1 MITKSLNHDT
11 LGRRLFSF
19 GVITDTHLNQGE
31 DNCNSPYDVNRLA
44 NRRMR
49 HVIRDLNTR
58 DLAFVVNVGDL
69 VHPVPAIPDLYA
81 AAAAQ
86 FHAQVKALKHP
97 LYLTPG
103 NHDVG
108 DKPNDWAP
116 AARVHEDYLALWD
129 EHFGAQYQ
137 SFDHDGCHFIIINAQ
152 IINSGFAAEEEQ
164 RAWLETDLAANRDK
178 RIFLHSHYPPYFSK
192 PDEEENYDNIGEPGR
207 TWMLG
212 LLEKYG
218 VEALFI
224 GHVHNFWFFR
234 HGKTDCYLMP
244 STAFVRLDYSEMYR
258 IPPGADSEFGRND
271 KPKLG
276 YFVVHVHEGGHV
288 CDIIRTYGMEAAL
301 GSPDKAGP
309 ARVAPV
315 HPRLNRRGD
324 FGFDMRQNWMEIVE
338 IPPTGGLDEFDRKEV
353 RNDYPLMALW
363 EMGVRR
369 VRVPLRDLL
378 VAENVDRM
386 RMLKSHGHEF
396 TLFSFGDPTPRQREL
411 IIAHQDIFSAW
422 EIGLN
427 WEVLERDIG
436 GVGDIARA
444 VGMPVYLS
452 RLRSIDEQRSEAGK
466 YYHAI
471 NHGFLDD
478 DRDQMAGVL
487 ARPELSGAL
496 DGFVFRLTLEM
507 SPWATAATASAIA
520 TDLGV
525 AASVHL
531 RMFGANPALETA
543 DDHLSVTRIAEAM
556 AAAAAFDNVTVYADT
571 FVDID
576 RGYFPRTGV
585 LDRMYNPRPGFHVVR
600 NLNAALN
607 RVVGEVSA
615 GAAGDCPGGRY
626 IQLQADKGTIVLA
639 LPDTGTTEMSVPF
652 GAAHGE
658 QIDLGSGEIAPVA
671 VDNEKS
677 VSVNVPLSNGVAFPV
692 LIIPG

>member
-1 MITKSLNHDT
+1 MTIESADPIK

-31 DNCNSPYDVNRLA
+31 DDCNSPYEVNRLA

-49 HVIRDLNTR
+49 HVIRDLNAR

-81 AAAAQ
+81 AAAAR
-86 FHAQVKALKHP
+86 FHEQVDELKHP

-129 EHFGAQYQ
+129 EHFGTQYQ

-152 IINSGFAAEEEQ
+152 IVNSGFAAEAEQ
-164 RAWLETDLAANRDK
+164 RAWLEADLAANGTK

-207 TWMLG
+207 TWMLN
-212 LLEKYG
+212 LMEEYG

-224 GHVHNFWFFR
+224 GHVHNFWFYR
-234 HGKTDCYLMP
+234 HGETDCYLLP

-258 IPPGADSEFGRND
+258 IAPGPDSEFGRND
-271 KPKLG
+271 RPKLG

-288 CDIIRTYGMEAAL
+288 CDVVRTYGAEVAL
-301 GSPDKAGP
+301 GSPDAAGP
-309 ARVAPV
+309 ACVAPV
-315 HPRLNRRGD
+315 HPRLNKRGD
-324 FGFDMRQNWMEIVE
+324 FGFDMRHNWMEIVE

-363 EMGVRR
+363 EMGVKKL
-369 VRVPLRDLL
+369 RVPLRDLL
-378 VAENVDRM
+378 VPDNVDRM
-386 RMLKSHGHEF
+386 RMLRAHGHQF
-396 TLFSFGDPTPRQREL
+396 TLFSFGDPAPRHRDL
-411 IIAHQDIFSAW
+411 ITAHQDMFSAW

-436 GVGDIARA
+436 GVGDMARA
-444 VGMPVYLS
+444 VEMPAYLS
-452 RLRSIDEQRSEAGK
+452 RLRSIDETRREAGK

-471 NHGFLDD
+471 NHGFLADD
-478 DRDQMAGVL
+478 QGQMADVL
-487 ARPELSGAL
+487 ARPEFSGAI
-496 DGFVFRLTLEM
+496 DGFVFRLTLDM
-507 SPWATAATASAIA
+507 SPWATAATASGIA

-531 RMFGANPALETA
+531 RMCGANPALETA
-543 DDHLSVTRIAEAM
+543 DDHLSATRIAEAM
-556 AAAAAFDNVTVYADT
+556 AAAAAFDKVTVYADT

-585 LDRMYNPRPGFHVVR
+585 LDRMFNPRPGFHVVR
-600 NLNAALN
+600 HMNAALN
-607 RVVGEVSA
+607 MVDGELSA
-615 GAAGDCPGGRY
+615 GAAGQCPGGRY
-626 IQLQADKGTIVLA
+626 VQLQAAKGTIVVA
-639 LPDTGTTEMSVPF
+639 LPDTNATEMSVPF
-652 GAAHGE
+652 SAAHGE
-658 QIDLGSGEIAPVA
+658 QIDLGSGQIAAAAVGPDNTVA
-671 VDNEKS
+671 VT
-677 VSVNVPLSNGVAFPV
+677 VPMCNDIATPV
-692 LIIPG
+692 LIIPD

>member
-1 MITKSLNHDT
+1 MTTESANPDT

-31 DNCNSPYDVNRLA
+31 DDCNSPYEVNRLA

-49 HVIRDLNTR
+49 HVIRDLNAR

-81 AAAAQ
+81 AAAAR
-86 FHAQVKALKHP
+86 FHEQVNELKHP

-116 AARVHEDYLALWD
+116 SACIHEDYLALWE

-137 SFDHDGCHFIIINAQ
+137 SFDHGGCHFIIINAQ

-164 RAWLETDLAANRDK
+164 RPWLEADLAASRDK
-178 RIFLHSHYPPYFSK
+178 RTFLHSHYPPYFSK

-207 TWMLG
+207 TWMLN
-212 LLEKYG
+212 LLDKFG

-224 GHVHNFWFFR
+224 GHVHNFWFYR
-234 HGKTDCYLMP
+234 YAKTDCYLLP

-258 IPPGADSEFGRND
+258 ISPGPDSEYGRND
-271 KPKLG
+271 KAKLG

-288 CDIIRTYGMEAAL
+288 CDIVRTYGTEAAL
-301 GSPDKAGP
+301 GSPDAAGP

-315 HPRLNRRGD
+315 HPRLNKRGD
-324 FGFDMRQNWMEIVE
+324 FGFDMRQNWMEIIE
-338 IPPTGGLDEFDRKEV
+338 IPPTGCLDEFDRKEV

-363 EMGVRR
+363 EMGVKK

-378 VAENVDRM
+378 IPDNIDRM
-386 RMLKSHGHEF
+386 RTLKAHGHEF
-396 TLFSFGDPTPRQREL
+396 TLFSFGDPARHHRDL
-411 IIAHQDIFSAW
+411 IAANQDIFSAW
-422 EIGLN
+422 EICLN

-436 GVGDIARA
+436 GVGEMAQA
-444 VGMPVYLS
+444 VEMPIYLS
-452 RLRSIDEQRSEAGK
+452 RLRSITEQRSEAGK

-471 NHGFLDD
+471 NHGFLADD
-478 DRDQMAGVL
+478 QAQMAEVL
-487 ARPELSGAL
+487 GRPEFAGAL

-507 SPWATAATASAIA
+507 SPWATAVTASKIA

-531 RMFGANPALETA
+531 RMCGANPALEMA
-543 DDHLSVTRIAEAM
+543 NDHLSVTRIAEAM
-556 AAAAAFDNVTVYADT
+556 AAAAAFDNVTVYAVT

-576 RGYFPRTGV
+576 RGYFPRIGV
-585 LDRMYNPRPGFHVVR
+585 LDRMFNPRPGFHVVR
-600 NLNAALN
+600 HMNAALN
-607 RVVGEVSA
+607 MVDGEVSA
-615 GAAGDCPGGRY
+615 GTAGACPGGRY
-626 IQLQADKGTIVLA
+626 VQLRAEKGAIVLA
-639 LPDTGTTEMSVPF
+639 LPDTDATEMSVPF
-652 GAAHGE
+652 SAAHGE
-658 QIDLGSGEIAPVA
+658 RIDLGSGEVAPAAAENNNTVA
-671 VDNEKS
+671 VS
-677 VSVNVPLSNGVAFPV
+677 VPICNGVTVPI

>member
-1 MITKSLNHDT
+1 MTTESANPET

-19 GVITDTHLNQGE
+19 GVITDTHLNQGG
-31 DNCNSPYDVNRLA
+31 DDCNSPYQVNRLA

-49 HVIRDLNTR
+49 HVIRDLNAR
-58 DLAFVVNVGDL
+58 ELAFVVNVGDL

-81 AAAAQ
+81 AAAAR
-86 FHAQVKALKHP
+86 FHEQVDELKHP

-152 IINSGFAAEEEQ
+152 IVNSGFAAEAEQ
-164 RAWLETDLAANRDK
+164 RAWLEADLAANGTK

-207 TWMLG
+207 TWMLN
-212 LLEKYG
+212 LMEEYG

-224 GHVHNFWFFR
+224 GHVHNFWFYR
-234 HGKTDCYLMP
+234 HGETDCYLLP

-258 IPPGADSEFGRND
+258 IAPGPDSEFGRND
-271 KPKLG
+271 RPKLG

-288 CDIIRTYGMEAAL
+288 CDVVRTYGAEVAL
-301 GSPDKAGP
+301 GSPDAAGP
-309 ARVAPV
+309 ACVAPV
-315 HPRLNRRGD
+315 HPRLNKRGD
-324 FGFDMRQNWMEIVE
+324 FGFDMRHNWMEIVE

-363 EMGVRR
+363 EMGVKKL
-369 VRVPLRDLL
+369 RVPLRDLL
-378 VAENVDRM
+378 VPDNVDRM
-386 RMLKSHGHEF
+386 RMLRAHGHQF
-396 TLFSFGDPTPRQREL
+396 TLFSFGDPAPRHRDL
-411 IIAHQDIFSAW
+411 ITAHQDIFSAW

-436 GVGDIARA
+436 GVGEMARA
-444 VGMPVYLS
+444 VEMPAYLS
-452 RLRSIDEQRSEAGK
+452 RLRSIDETRREAGK

-471 NHGFLDD
+471 NHGFLADD
-478 DRDQMAGVL
+478 QGQMADVL
-487 ARPELSGAL
+487 ARPEFSGAI
-496 DGFVFRLTLEM
+496 DGFVFRLTLDM
-507 SPWATAATASAIA
+507 SPWATAATASGIA

-531 RMFGANPALETA
+531 RMCGANPALETA
-543 DDHLSVTRIAEAM
+543 DDQLSVTRIAEAM

-585 LDRMYNPRPGFHVVR
+585 LDRMFNPRPGFHVVR
-600 NLNAALN
+600 HMNAALN
-607 RVVGEVSA
+607 MVDGALSA
-615 GAAGDCPGGRY
+615 GAAGECPGGRY
-626 IQLQADKGTIVLA
+626 IQLQAGKGTIVLA
-639 LPDTGTTEMSVPF
+639 LPDTGATEMSVPF

-658 QIDLGSGEIAPVA
+658 LINLGSGEVAPAAVGYDSTVA
-671 VDNEKS
+671 VTVAMNDG
-677 VSVNVPLSNGVAFPV
+677 VSAPV
-692 LIIPG
+692 LIISS